1 MSLCGMQV
9 PFAYEEAIGYCVGD
23 LIKDKDGVR
32 SVLLLCCTKPS
43 SRSVQ
48 AGRQAGGQRLA
59 VI

>member
-32 SVLLLCCTKPS
+32 CLRAAAVLY
-43 SRSVQ
+43 Q
-48 AGRQAGGQRLA
+48 A
-59 VI
+59 V